1 VNCPLP
7 PISLSFWVELVG
19 ACNLIVTRDTSN
31 MRSKDHNVLTES
43 YERHVMMTHKRE
55 DVYDDQVGMHEK
67 ECHLHFYYK
76 KDKNISPTLRGIED
90 EDGRYADA
98 KRKVM
103 AALKVGATSC
113 NR

>member
-1 VNCPLP
+1 
-7 PISLSFWVELVG
+7 
-19 ACNLIVTRDTSN
+19 
-31 MRSKDHNVLTES
+31 
-43 YERHVMMTHKRE
+43 
-55 DVYDDQVGMHEK
+55 
-67 ECHLHFYYK
+67 LHFYYK